1 MALSPE
7 ERASLPASMQ
17 VPQKESRKV
26 VEHTPAG
33 SFADMTDLA
42 TRVPLSYREGLNVHG
57 VKQHIDCESTS
68 SADGHSGPATHL
80 NRMPGE
86 RSDQV

>member
-1 MALSPE
+1 MTLSPE

-57 VKQHIDCESTS
+57 VKRVR
-68 SADGHSGPATHL
+68 SAPPSQQLCLLH
-80 NRMPGE
+80 NRPPYPLCPP
-86 RSDQV
+86 SP